1 VDKTRLS
8 GIAAAL
14 VLALGAASPLHAQT
28 TPAPLERSAW
38 VTPDIDTLPDDARGR
53 TIRYG
58 RDLIARTYALIGP
71 EASDPSH
78 RFAGNNLACQSCHL
92 EAGTKQ
98 FGLPFRGVYADF
110 PTYIAR
116 SGAVDTIEDRIQGC
130 MVRSMNGKALP
141 PASRE
146 MTALVAYLQFLSE
159 GRPVGA
165 PTYGRGAG
173 RIPEL
178 SRPADPAHGQAVYAQ
193 TCAACHGANGQGQRA
208 GQTGDAKGYLFPPLW
223 GPDGFN
229 DGAGMDRLI
238 TAANFIHSNMP
249 NGTTWQAPALTDQD
263 AWDVAAYILAQPRPA
278 KADLARD
285 YPVIAQKPVDA
296 SYGPYPDH
304 FPQAQHR
311 VGPFAPIRA
320 AMAAEPRKRVE

>member
-1 VDKTRLS
+1 
-8 GIAAAL
+8 
-14 VLALGAASPLHAQT
+14 
-28 TPAPLERSAW
+28 
-38 VTPDIDTLPDDARGR
+38 
-53 TIRYG
+53 
-58 RDLIARTYALIGP
+58 LIARTYAFIGP
-71 EASDPSH
+71 EVSDPAR

-110 PTYIAR
+110 PAYIAR

-130 MVRSMNGKALP
+130 MLRSMNGKALP

-146 MTALVAYLQFLSE
+146 MTALVTYMQFLSE

-178 SRPADPAHGQAVYAQ
+178 SRPADTARGQAVYGQ
-193 TCAACHGANGQGQRA
+193 TCAACHGADGQGKRTGA
-208 GQTGDAKGYLFPPLW
+208 PGDAKGYLFPPLW
-223 GPDGFN
+223 GPDSFN

-249 NGTTWQAPALTDQD
+249 NGTTWQAPALTEAD
-263 AWDVAAYILAQPRPA
+263 AWDVGAYILAQPRPA
-278 KADLARD
+278 KTDLARD
-285 YPVIAQKPVDA
+285 YPILVQKPVDA
-296 SYGPYPDH
+296 GYGPYPDP
-304 FPQAQHR
+304 FPQAR
-311 VGPFAPIRA
+311 RKKPPNRGPANR
-320 AMAAEPRKRVE
+320 RKKARKNLNGSASPPLKQPLRGTNRSIAGRHDGSGSGLEGLHSDPCCSRRIWL